1 MKVKK
6 RTSKNNS
13 TDIALMVES
22 TTQEEFFEFDE
33 NKIAESL
40 IKELD
45 CPEDMANEISKTVG
59 DKLKKLE
66 LTTITTSLI
75 RSFVNVVVYEKGFNK
90 QLKSES
96 EISISLY
103 DIQQII
109 ENSNNENG
117 NTSHNPESIN
127 LTIAERVLKEFALR
141 KIFDAEIS
149 KAHLEGKIHVHD
161 LGMPTRFYCSG
172 HSPEYIKKNGIKN
185 ISTIASTSNPANSA
199 EVLARHIC
207 SITQFYTSLF
217 AGAM

>member
-66 LTTITTSLI
+66 LTTKCC
-75 RSFVNVVVYEKGFNK
+75 VV
-90 QLKSES
+90 
-96 EISISLY
+96 
-103 DIQQII
+103 
-109 ENSNNENG
+109 
-117 NTSHNPESIN
+117 
-127 LTIAERVLKEFALR
+127 
-141 KIFDAEIS
+141 
-149 KAHLEGKIHVHD
+149 
-161 LGMPTRFYCSG
+161 
-172 HSPEYIKKNGIKN
+172 
-185 ISTIASTSNPANSA
+185 
-199 EVLARHIC
+199 
-207 SITQFYTSLF
+207 
-217 AGAM
+217 